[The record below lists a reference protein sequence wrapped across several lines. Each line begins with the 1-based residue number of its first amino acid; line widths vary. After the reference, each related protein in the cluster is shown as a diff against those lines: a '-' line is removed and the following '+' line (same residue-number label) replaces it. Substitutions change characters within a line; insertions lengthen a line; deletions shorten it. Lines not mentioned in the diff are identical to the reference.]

1 MKRPGLFAKTLG
13 FMVVVFGII
22 ATSTS
27 VLSGWQT
34 HELLT
39 DEYKSKAL
47 ALAYSMAQSD
57 LDSILERDAAAVQSR
72 IDQYLRIEGVA
83 YVLVADS
90 EGRVIAHTFT
100 PAVPARVQDIVD
112 LETRHTFEGGE
123 YDIRTV
129 RYGESQSL
137 HVAMPILTGLVGYV
151 HIGMDMGLIN
161 SYIRS
166 AIVKQQVIT
175 LVLFLASVV
184 IAWAFIR
191 NISRP
196 LNTLREHARR
206 VARHDFRSSIEVDA
220 NDEVGELAEAMNSM
234 SSDIRELVDNLEA
247 RVRQA
252 TSELQQAKDELELKV
267 QERTR
272 ELSRANIQLKIE
284 VAERKVVGEALRKTE
299 QKYRSIFENAVEGI
313 YQVGRDGHFISGNP
327 SLARIFGF
335 TSPAEFMGVANA
347 SPEALFFEES
357 RRKEYYQV
365 LEQEAEVQNFESRV
379 RRADGRVIWISENAR
394 RISDTHG
401 RTLYYEGSV
410 EDITLRKE
418 AEDQLMHQAF
428 HDPLTN
434 LPNRLLFQDHL
445 QMALERSRRRDDYL
459 FAVLY
464 LDLDRFKIIND
475 SLGHD
480 IGDSLLR
487 AVSRVLVRCARSVD
501 TVARFG
507 GDEFAILLEEIAAP
521 RDAIKIARRIL
532 DEISQPFVLDG
543 NEVFTSASIGIVLH
557 TGTYQRPE
565 ALLRDADTAMYRAK
579 ELGKSRF
586 KVFNHRMHEQALHLM
601 ELETDLRKAMDH
613 DEFHAVF
620 QPIVRLED
628 LGIAGFEVLV
638 RWHHPVHGVIAPD
651 HFIPLAE
658 DTGLIY
664 GIDRQMLDE
673 ACAQAAR
680 WKERFPERFFDTEDP
695 MTVSMNFSGKH
706 LKQPALLGRVEEA
719 LQRYGLDPRI
729 VNLEITEHTLMDNPA
744 QAGEMLAKLKEMG
757 VGLCIDDFGTGYSS
771 LSYLQR
777 FPIDVVK
784 IDRSFVT
791 GMENDPDSRAIVQ
804 TVISLGRALGLRV
817 VAEGVETAS
826 QLDILRRAGCRYAQG
841 YLFSRPAEVEE
852 AGQMLAQGGIL
863 DQALRAYAQT
873 ADGEEE

>member
-13 FMVVVFGII
+13 FMVVIFGVI
-22 ATSTS
+22 ATATS
-27 VLSGWQT
+27 VLSGWQIHT
-34 HELLT
+34 QLT
-39 DEYKSKAL
+39 SEYESKAL
-47 ALAYSMAQSD
+47 ALAYSMARSD
-57 LDSILERDAAAVQSR
+57 LDTILERDAAAVQSR

-83 YVLVADS
+83 YVLVADDQG
-90 EGRVIAHTFT
+90 EVIAHTFT
-100 PAVPARVQDIVD
+100 PGVPEPVADIVD
-112 LETRHTFEGGE
+112 LETRHAFEGGE
-123 YDIRTV
+123 YDLRMMRSGGTQ
-129 RYGESQSL
+129 YL

-161 SYIRS
+161 GYIRS

-175 LVLFLASVV
+175 LVLFLASVGA
-184 IAWAFIR
+184 AWAFVNR
-191 NISRP
+191 ISRP
-196 LNTLREHARR
+196 LHSLRDYARR
-206 VARHDFRSSIEVDA
+206 VARHDFSASIRIDSR
-220 NDEVGELAEAMNSM
+220 DEVGDLAKAMNAM
-234 SSDIRELVDNLEA
+234 SSEIRDLVGTLEA
-247 RVRQA
+247 RVVQA
-252 TSELQQAKDELELKV
+252 TSELQQAKDELEEKV
-267 QERTR
+267 VERTR

-313 YQVGRDGHFISGNP
+313 YQVGRDGHFISANP
-327 SLARIFGF
+327 SLARIYGF
-335 TSPAEFMGVANA
+335 TAPADFMATANTA
-347 SPEALFFEES
+347 PDSLFFQES
-357 RRKEYYQV
+357 RRDEFYRT
-365 LEQEAEVQNFESRV
+365 LETEGELQNFESRV

-394 RISDTHG
+394 RISDANG

-445 QMALERSRRRDDYL
+445 QMALERSRRRDNYF

-487 AVSRVLVRCARSVD
+487 SVARVLVNCARGMD

-532 DEISQPFVLDG
+532 DEISQAFVLDG
-543 NEVFTSASIGIVLH
+543 NEVFTTASIGIVLH
-557 TGTYQRPE
+557 TGTYDRPE

-601 ELETDLRKAMDH
+601 ELETDLRKAVEH
-613 DEFHAVF
+613 REFEALF
-620 QPIVRLED
+620 QPVVCLDDLRIV
-628 LGIAGFEVLV
+628 GFEALV
-638 RWHHPVHGVIAPD
+638 RWLHPQHGVISPD
-651 HFIPLAE
+651 HFISLAE

-664 GIDRQMLDE
+664 AIDQHMLE
-673 ACAQAAR
+673 TVCAQTAR
-680 WKERFPERFFDTEDP
+680 WRDRFADRFFDAQSP
-695 MTVSMNFSGKH
+695 MTMALNFSGKH

-719 LQRYGLDPRI
+719 LHRHNLDPHV
-729 VNLEITEHTLMDNPA
+729 VNLEITEHTLMDNPKL
-744 QAGEMLAKLKEMG
+744 AGEMLAKLKDVG

-791 GMENDPDSRAIVQ
+791 GMENDQDSRAIVQ
-804 TVISLGRALGLRV
+804 TVVSLGQALGLRV
-817 VAEGVETAS
+817 IAEGVES
-826 QLDILRRAGCRYAQG
+826 EHQLDILRQAGCRYAQG
-841 YLFSRPAEVEE
+841 FLFSRPASAEQAE
-852 AGQMLAQGGIL
+852 QMLESGGTL
-863 DQALRAYAQT
+863 EHVLRST
-873 ADGEEE
+873 VEHE